1 MSDNNAPASQRQQL
15 VAVSGW
21 GRYFSTKSGGE
32 VSADTS
38 PVWDGGNLKPSVLA
52 GPATT
57 ANIVV
62 SRPYRPGLDAAVV
75 KAWEKVVGRKRTTI
89 WVRDTDPDLGP
100 IGTPTVYADA
110 LLVRVTRPDHDAA
123 SSDPG
128 MIELEFAVSGAA

>member
-21 GRYFSTKSGGE
+21 TGYFATKSGGE
-32 VSADTS
+32 VTADTN
-38 PVWDGGNLKPSVLA
+38 PVWDGGSLKPSNLA

-62 SRPYRPGLDAAVV
+62 SRPYRPGLHAATL
-75 KAWEKVVGRKRTTI
+75 KSWEKVVGRKRTTV